1 MSNYGNYKVRPMKIK
16 ETNLLLDYTDFVD
29 FSPLFIETGSCNG
42 EGIQRALD
50 AGFHR
55 VKSVEAMPE
64 YYNQSSDRF
73 KGNLF
78 VQCYFGSSFEKL
90 PEMIER
96 LNFPA
101 VFFLD
106 AHPAG
111 PGTAGHVEILAGKS
125 DYGQNYI
132 ITRELEVILSHMP
145 DHLIIIDDLSIG
157 SDEDA
162 NYMQICLDANPNYTF
177 EYYDEEMSEYR
188 KNKVLVCRP

>member
-1 MSNYGNYKVRPMKIK
+1 MENIQITQ
-16 ETNLLLDYTDFVD
+16 TNRLLDYADFVD
-29 FSPLFIETGSCNG
+29 FSPLFIETGSAAGC
-42 EGIQRALD
+42 GIQRALD

-64 YYNQSSDRF
+64 YCNQSSDRF
-73 KGNLF
+73 KGNHF

-96 LNFPA
+96 LNYKA

-125 DYGQNYI
+125 DYGQDYI
-132 ITRELEVILSHMP
+132 ITRELEVILAHRN

-162 NYMQICLDANPNYTF
+162 NYMQMCLDSNPNYTF

-188 KNKVLVCRP
+188 KNKVLVCRPN